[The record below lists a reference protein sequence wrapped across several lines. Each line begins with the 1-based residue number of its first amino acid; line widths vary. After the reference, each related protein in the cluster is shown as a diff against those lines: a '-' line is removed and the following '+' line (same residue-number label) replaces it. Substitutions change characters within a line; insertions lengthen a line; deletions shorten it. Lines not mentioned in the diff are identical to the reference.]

1 MKRRNDSD
9 MKRSK
14 ERYMYKSRIKRKK
27 KSEKKLSFIE
37 NGLKIIKP
45 LRQRLPTLSYL
56 QFNLLNKCNML
67 QFNIR
72 YCQEAKDLILP
83 SERVFTK
90 ANYVECDAQSVTITR

>member
-56 QFNLLNKCNML
+56 QFNLLNKYKYAPIQYQVL
-67 QFNIR
+67 SGGKRFNFAIR
-72 YCQEAKDLILP
+72 EGFHE
-83 SERVFTK
+83 SEF
-90 ANYVECDAQSVTITR
+90 C